1 MAQRTAAQ
9 STTDSTKSGRRRFL
23 LAGLTGAAAV
33 AMPQV
38 SRAQTVSW
46 RIQSAWPAKDM
57 FHEFAV
63 DYAKRVAEMS
73 SGRLRID
80 VVAAGSVVPPLQM
93 ADAAHAGIL
102 DGCHGNAT
110 LWYKKHKAYA
120 LFGTPPS
127 FGWDSHGFLAWFY
140 YGGGEGLYREL
151 TSEIVRVNLTGFLYG
166 PLPTQPLGWFKK
178 DIQEPSDLK
187 GVRYRGASLSSEL
200 FADLGATIINVPGNQ
215 IAPFMERGMID
226 ATDGINVAL
235 DLQAGLPDVAK
246 FLMMGSHHRQA
257 EAFEIVFNKQK
268 FDALP
273 AELKAIARHAAFSAS
288 SDQLWSAHSRFP
300 KGFDEIKKR
309 GVNAV
314 KTGPDVIA
322 AQLKA
327 WDQVIAELSKESF
340 FAKVIA
346 SQKAWVKR
354 TQPFFQINNLG
365 SDELAAAYTHFFG

>member
-1 MAQRTAAQ
+1 MA
-9 STTDSTKSGRRRFL
+9 
-23 LAGLTGAAAV
+23 
-33 AMPQV
+33 
-38 SRAQTVSW
+38 
-46 RIQSAWPAKDM
+46 
-57 FHEFAV
+57 
-63 DYAKRVAEMS
+63 

-93 ADAAHAGIL
+93 ADATHAGIL

-127 FGWDSHGFLAWFY
+127 FGWDSHGFLAWYY
-140 YGGGEGLYREL
+140 YGGGEALYREL
-151 TSEIVRVNLTGFLYG
+151 TNEIVRANLTGFLYG

-178 DIQEPSDLK
+178 EIKEPSDLK

-314 KTGPDVIA
+314 KTGPDVIQ

-327 WDQVIAELSKESF
+327 WDQVIAELSKEAF

-365 SDELAAAYTHFFG
+365 SDDLAAAYTHFFG